1 MERRLAAILV
11 ADVVGYSRL
20 LRADEAGTLAA
31 LQATRKDILEPL
43 IGKHRGRLVKLM
55 GDGALVEFASA
66 VGAVQCAGELQEA
79 VAAANEGVAEDRR
92 LMLRIGLDLGD
103 VVVVEGDLYG
113 DGVNIAARLQ
123 ALADPGTIVLSQAV
137 LDQVRSKV
145 PFDFD
150 DLGEQRLKNWPNPSG
165 SIALS
170 RETRPRRRH
179 AAPICPRR
187 SLPSSSCRSR
197 I

>member
-31 LQATRKDILEPL
+31 LQATRKDILDPL
-43 IGKHRGRLVKLM
+43 IDKHRGRLVKLM

-66 VGAVQCAGELQEA
+66 VAAVQCAVELQEA
-79 VAAANEGVAEDRR
+79 VEAANGGLPDDRR

-103 VVVVEGDLYG
+103 VVVVDGDLYG
-113 DGVNIAARLQ
+113 DGVNVAARLET
-123 ALADPGTIVLSQAV
+123 LADPGTIILSQAV

-145 PFDFD
+145 PFDFE
-150 DLGEQRLKNWPNPSG
+150 DLGEQRLKNFPSRSG
-165 SIALS
+165 SIAL
-170 RETRPRRRH
+170 PRDRRGRRH
-179 AAPICPRR
+179 RAPMRRGR
-187 SLPSSSCRSR
+187 SLRSSSCPSP